1 MFDNEMNDCQ
11 SKPHHVTLHASL
23 QISMNAAMEAIC
35 VMWMRTVRT
44 LMALTTAPAGKDTLG
59 MENRAK
65 VDVVTFI
72 SILEYFVTQVFL
84 LVFFKFEIK
93 IWCARKSR
101 GLDFGV
107 KVFGFQCCFIYW
119 KKNQFQENI
128 SAGNILNFINFNY
141 IKYIKHIQ
149 VSAGSSTNWLITAQE
164 YTSVTRATAIVR
176 NDRSRI
182 KYQE

>member
-1 MFDNEMNDCQ
+1 MFDNETNDCQ

-44 LMALTTAPAGKDTLG
+44 LVALTTAPAGKDTLG

-72 SILEYFVTQVFL
+72 SIFEYFVTQVFL
-84 LVFFKFEIK
+84 LVLFKFEIK

-101 GLDFGV
+101 GWTLVLKSLVLFTG
-107 KVFGFQCCFIYW
+107 
-119 KKNQFQENI
+119 KK
-128 SAGNILNFINFNY
+128 INFKKTFRLGIY
-141 IKYIKHIQ
+141 
-149 VSAGSSTNWLITAQE
+149 
-164 YTSVTRATAIVR
+164 
-176 NDRSRI
+176 
-182 KYQE
+182 